1 MISCLSR
8 RLSLT
13 RWPAVCYVEPERE
26 EQDGSTGAVS
36 VWRLHSDGGDGA
48 WGRHGL
54 SLHLV
59 PATFWRTGY
68 DNAYFKKDD
77 VRLEGNYKVFERPA
91 PEGRKLYNY
100 FCPTCGTT
108 LAWRAD
114 LRPDVL
120 AVAAGCFTDKNF
132 PPPSVSMWEETM
144 CGWVKLPEGTQH
156 FPRARLS

>member
-1 MISCLSR
+1 MVR
-8 RLSLT
+8 RAQCQCGGFT
-13 RWPAVCYVEPERE
+13 ATAATEPGVVMACHCTWCQRRS
-26 EQDGSTGAVS
+26 G
-36 VWRLHSDGGDGA
+36 
-48 WGRHGL
+48 
-54 SLHLV
+54 V
-59 PATFWRTGY
+59 PVTI
-68 DNAYFKKDD
+68 NAYFKKDD

-132 PPPSVSMWEETM
+132 PPPLVSMWEETM

>member
-1 MISCLSR
+1 MVR
-8 RLSLT
+8 RAQCQCGGFT
-13 RWPAVCYVEPERE
+13 A
-26 EQDGSTGAVS
+26 TGATEPVVMACHCTWCQRRS
-36 VWRLHSDGGDGA
+36 G
-48 WGRHGL
+48 
-54 SLHLV
+54 V
-59 PATFWRTGY
+59 PVTI
-68 DNAYFKKDD
+68 NAYFKKDD
-77 VRLEGNYKVFERPA
+77 VRLEGDYKVFERPA

-144 CGWVKLPEGTQH
+144 CEWVKLPKGMQR
-156 FPRARLS
+156 FPRARVS